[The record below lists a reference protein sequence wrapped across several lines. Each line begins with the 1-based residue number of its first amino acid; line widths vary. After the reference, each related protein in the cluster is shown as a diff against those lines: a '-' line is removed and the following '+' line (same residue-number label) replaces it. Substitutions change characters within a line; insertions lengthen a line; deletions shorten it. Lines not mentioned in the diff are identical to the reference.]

1 MANEKDLMDDE
12 FEDDGTIVVTFEGPN
27 GEELYYAQEMLIE
40 TATGNFATMIGINVE
55 SGEEDEDDVII
66 CKIIKD
72 EDGEDLYIDPTE
84 EEFELAKAK
93 YEEIC
98 DEEGIQ

>member
-40 TATGNFATMIGINVE
+40 TA
-55 SGEEDEDDVII
+55 DDVII

-98 DEEGIQ
+98 DEVGIQ

>member
-40 TATGNFATMIGINVE
+40 TA
-55 SGEEDEDDVII
+55 
-66 CKIIKD
+66 
-72 EDGEDLYIDPTE
+72 
-84 EEFELAKAK
+84 AKRMRMMLSSARL
-93 YEEIC
+93 
-98 DEEGIQ
+98 